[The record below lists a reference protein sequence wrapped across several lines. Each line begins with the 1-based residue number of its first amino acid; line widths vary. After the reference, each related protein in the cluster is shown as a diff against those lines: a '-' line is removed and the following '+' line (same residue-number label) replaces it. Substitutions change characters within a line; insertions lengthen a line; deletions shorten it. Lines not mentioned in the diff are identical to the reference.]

1 MKYLM
6 ILFASSLLFACGS
19 DDSTDS
25 TDANNAADTSE
36 ERAANPIDEKA
47 DELHDAMEAAS
58 EVDAYLEEQHRAID
72 EALEEAEGDPDP
84 D

>member
-19 DDSTDS
+19 DDSTDP
-25 TDANNAADTSE
+25 NNAANPSAE
-36 ERAANPIDEKA
+36 QAANPVDEKA
-47 DELHDAMEAAS
+47 DELRDAMEAAS

-72 EALEEAEGDPDP
+72 DALEEAEGDPE
-84 D
+84 

>member
-25 TDANNAADTSE
+25 SNAADTSE
-36 ERAANPIDEKA
+36 ERVANPIDEKA

-58 EVDAYLEEQHRAID
+58 EVDAYLEEQNRAID
-72 EALEEAEGDPDP
+72 EALEEAEGGPDP